1 MKYIILTK
9 RGLTAIT
16 AVTLSALLIVF
27 GICGRKSALSSA
39 AAEEGQNGFCPSTA
53 LRRTKKKVAVTF
65 DAAWGADDT
74 EKAHRILKKSQ
85 CQGYVFRRRGMG
97 GKISRQRKGVLCLRT
112 RDRKSLCIAQYVFES
127 YKERNHKR
135 HNTL

>member
-1 MKYIILTK
+1 MKCIILTK

-39 AAEEGQNGFCPSTA
+39 AAEEGKRLLPIYCVETGE
-53 LRRTKKKVAVTF
+53 KKVAVTF

-74 EKAHRILKKSQ
+74 ERLIEILKNHNAKATFFVVGEWAEKYPDS
-85 CQGYVFRRRGMG
+85 VKAF
-97 GKISRQRKGVLCLRT
+97 LCLRT

-127 YKERNHKR
+127 YRERNHKR

>member
-1 MKYIILTK
+1 MRGCFFLKCIILTK

-39 AAEEGQNGFCPSTA
+39 AAEESKRLLPIYCVETGE
-53 LRRTKKKVAVTF
+53 KKVAVTF

-74 EKAHRILKKSQ
+74 ERLIEILKNHNAKATFS
-85 CQGYVFRRRGMG
+85 RRGMG

-127 YKERNHKR
+127 YGE
-135 HNTL
+135 